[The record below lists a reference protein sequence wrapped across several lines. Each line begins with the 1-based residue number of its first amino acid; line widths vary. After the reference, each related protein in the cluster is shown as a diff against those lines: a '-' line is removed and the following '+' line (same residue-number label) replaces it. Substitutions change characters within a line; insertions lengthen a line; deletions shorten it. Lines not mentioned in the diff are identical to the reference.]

1 MNVLGML
8 DSLWQIVVFALLIG
22 AGLPAIFAL
31 GLRALAPASPVA
43 ADGAPAG
50 SETPGPARRV
60 AAGAC
65 FAIVVAAVVAGIW
78 LIAVA
83 GH

>member
-1 MNVLGML
+1 MNFLGML

-22 AGLPAIFAL
+22 AGLPAVFAL
-31 GLRALAPASPVA
+31 GLRALSPAPPVA
-43 ADGAPAG
+43 ADGTPAG
-50 SETPGPARRV
+50 SENPGPGGRV

-78 LIAVA
+78 LIAAA